1 MKKTFNASRKVGKSF
16 LEPSLTSQ
24 CFLGKAFCTTT
35 QLVEATIRFFYFFCS
50 SMIELLPGISQ
61 LWLLQYGINMRIK
74 DKTAIKVLF
83 TVSVFLSVLS
93 GIIQDFLWGLL
104 HHPYQNKLQ
113 VLKHSS
119 NELSKKLYYLASPE
133 ESVKIWWQHCKNL

>member
-1 MKKTFNASRKVGKSF
+1 
-16 LEPSLTSQ
+16 
-24 CFLGKAFCTTT
+24 
-35 QLVEATIRFFYFFCS
+35 
-50 SMIELLPGISQ
+50 
-61 LWLLQYGINMRIK
+61 MRIK

-104 HHPYQNKLQ
+104 QHPYQNKLQ

-133 ESVKIWWQHCKNL
+133 ESVKI